1 MAENKKYYFLKLKE
15 DFFDQ
20 REIVVLEGSKDDVLY
35 VNILLKLY
43 LKSLQHNGK
52 LLLNE
57 VTPLSAEMIALL
69 TRHEVG
75 TVERAMR
82 AFMQLGLVEVLE
94 GNTFYMPEI
103 EEMTGKGSSDG
114 ERKARY
120 RRQKVEGNMPLLQ
133 DKNQGMGQNRDNVPP
148 LSQFCP
154 PEIRDKSLENRD
166 KNLDKRESKGLEQ
179 SLREKSAPTP
189 TGQGKEIN
197 FYGRYG
203 NVRLTDQEMEILKS
217 DFPEDYLS
225 MIEHLSEYMEYK
237 GRTYKNHLATME
249 LWKKEDM
256 KKAQKTGK
264 GYSYNGN
271 FREGESL

>member
-20 REIVVLEGSKDDVLY
+20 REIVVLEGSKDGVLY

-43 LKSLQHNGK
+43 LKSLQHNGR

-57 VTPLSAEMIALL
+57 GIPLSAEMIALL
-69 TRHEVG
+69 TRHETG

-94 GNTFYMPEI
+94 DNTYYMPEI
-103 EEMTGKGSSDG
+103 EEMTGKGSSDA

-120 RRQKVEGNMPLLQ
+120 RRQKAEGNTLLLA
-133 DKNQGMGQNRDNVPP
+133 DKNMGMGQNWDNVPP

-166 KNLDKRESKGLEQ
+166 KNLDKRECE
-179 SLREKSAPTP
+179 RENTHPRLY
-189 TGQGKEIN
+189 GK
-197 FYGRYG
+197 YG
-203 NVRLTDQEMEILKS
+203 NVILTEKEYHALIL
-217 DFPEDYLS
+217 DYPDEHMD
-225 MIEHLSEYMEYK
+225 MIEHLSAYMAST
-237 GRTYKNHLATME
+237 GRNYKNHFATME
-249 LWKKEDM
+249 RWKAEDRKREGQDKAKKE
-256 KKAQKTGK
+256 
-264 GYSYNGN
+264 GYVYNGR
-271 FREGESL
+271 FKEGESL

>member
-20 REIVVLEGSKDDVLY
+20 REIVVLEGSKDGILY

-57 VTPLSAEMIALL
+57 MTPLSAEMIALL

-82 AFMQLGLVEVLE
+82 AFMQLGLVVVQEDD
-94 GNTFYMPEI
+94 TYYMPEI
-103 EEMTGKGSSDG
+103 EQMTGKGSSEG

-120 RRQKVEGNMPLLQ
+120 RRKKAEGNTPLLA
-133 DKNQGMGQNRDNVPP
+133 DTNMGIGQSWDNVPP
-148 LSQFCP
+148 VSRFCP
-154 PEIRDKSLENRD
+154 PEIRDKSIENRD
-166 KNLDKRESKGLEQ
+166 YIKESE
-179 SLREKSAPTP
+179 REKTDTHAPSKH
-189 TGQGKEIN
+189 GEGVN
-197 FYGRYG
+197 LYGRYE
-203 NVRLTDQEMEILKS
+203 NVSLTDKEMETLKS
-217 DFPEDYLS
+217 DFPADYQS
-225 MIEHLSEYMEYK
+225 MIEHLSEYMASTGK
-237 GRTYKNHLATME
+237 TYKNHLATME
-249 LWKKEDM
+249 RWKKADM
-256 KKAQKTGK
+256 KKEQEKGR

-271 FREGESL
+271 FKEGESL

>member
-20 REIVVLEGSKDDVLY
+20 REIVVLEGSKDGVLY

-57 VTPLSAEMIALL
+57 MTPLSAEMIALL
-69 TRHEVG
+69 TRHEIG

-94 GNTFYMPEI
+94 DNTYYMPEI
-103 EEMTGKGSSDG
+103 QEMTGKGSSDA

-120 RRQKVEGNMPLLQ
+120 RRLRAESNTQLLT
-133 DKNQGMGQNRDNVPP
+133 DKNTGRGQNWDNVPP
-148 LSQFCP
+148 VSQFCP

-166 KNLDKRESKGLEQ
+166 KNLDKRESE
-179 SLREKSAPTP
+179 REKGTR
-189 TGQGKEIN
+189 TRCYGKFE
-197 FYGRYG
+197 
-203 NVRLTDQEMEILKS
+203 NVILTEKEYHALIS
-217 DFPEDYLS
+217 DYPDEYTE
-225 MIEHLSEYMEYK
+225 MIEHLSAYMASTGKAYQ
-237 GRTYKNHLATME
+237 NHFATME
-249 LWKKEDM
+249 RWKTEDRKKAGRENAKKE
-256 KKAQKTGK
+256 
-264 GYSYNGN
+264 GYVYNGS
-271 FREGESL
+271 FKEGESL

>member
-20 REIVVLEGSKDDVLY
+20 REIIVLEGSKDGILY

-57 VTPLSAEMIALL
+57 KTPLSAEMIAML

-94 GNTFYMPEI
+94 DSIYYMPEI
-103 EEMTGKGSSDG
+103 EQMTGKGSSDA

-120 RRQKVEGNMPLLQ
+120 RRQKAEENTFLLEN
-133 DKNQGMGQNRDNVPP
+133 KNIDMGQNWDNVPP
-148 LSQFCP
+148 VSPIFPL
-154 PEIRDKSLENRD
+154 EIRDKSIENRD
-166 KNLDKRESKGLEQ
+166 KNLDKRESE
-179 SLREKSAPTP
+179 REKDTHSPA
-189 TGQGKEIN
+189 KEEN
-197 FYGRYG
+197 EAHFYGRYD
-203 NVRLTDQEMEILKS
+203 NVILTDKEMEILKS
-217 DFPEDYLS
+217 DFPTDYLS
-225 MIEHLSEYMEYK
+225 MIEHLSEYMEYSGK
-237 GRTYKNHLATME
+237 TYKNHLATME
-249 LWKKEDM
+249 CWKRADLKKE
-256 KKAQKTGK
+256 QETGR
-264 GYSYNGN
+264 GYSYNGS
-271 FREGESL
+271 FKEGDSL

>member
-20 REIVVLEGSKDDVLY
+20 REIVVLEGSKDGILY

-57 VTPLSAEMIALL
+57 MTPLSAEMIALL

-94 GNTFYMPEI
+94 DNIFYMPEI
-103 EEMTGKGSSDG
+103 QEMTGKGSSDG

-120 RRQKVEGNMPLLQ
+120 RRQKAEENMLLLTN
-133 DKNQGMGQNRDNVPP
+133 KNTDIGHNRDNVPP

-154 PEIRDKSLENRD
+154 PENRDKSIENRD
-166 KNLDKRESKGLEQ
+166 KNLDKRECERKKDTHPPEKEEKG
-179 SLREKSAPTP
+179 AH
-189 TGQGKEIN
+189 
-197 FYGRYG
+197 FYGKYV
-203 NVRLTDQEMEILKS
+203 NVILTDCELETFKN
-217 DFPEDYLS
+217 DFPADYLS
-225 MIEHLSEYMEYK
+225 MIEHLSEYMEYS
-237 GRTYKNHLATME
+237 GRTYNNHLATME
-249 LWKKEDM
+249 CWKRADLKKERE
-256 KKAQKTGK
+256 TGR
-264 GYSYNGN
+264 GYTYNGS
-271 FREGESL
+271 FKEGDSL

>member
-20 REIVVLEGSKDDVLY
+20 REIVVLEGSKDGVLY

-57 VTPLSAEMIALL
+57 MTPLSAEMIALL

-94 GNTFYMPEI
+94 DNIFYMPEI

-120 RRQKVEGNMPLLQ
+120 RRQKAEENMLLLT
-133 DKNQGMGQNRDNVPP
+133 GMGQNRDNVPP

-154 PEIRDKSLENRD
+154 PEIRDKRLENRD
-166 KNLDKRESKGLEQ
+166 KNLDKRESE
-179 SLREKSAPTP
+179 REKSAPTP
-189 TGQGKEIN
+189 AGQDRGIN
-197 FYGRYG
+197 LYGRYG
-203 NVRLTDQEMEILKS
+203 NVRLTDQEMETLKS
-217 DFPEDYLS
+217 DFPTDYLS
-225 MIEHLSEYMEYK
+225 MIEHLSEYMESS

-249 LWKKEDM
+249 LWKKTDM
-256 KKAQKTGK
+256 EKAQQKGN

-271 FREGESL
+271 FKEGDSL